1 MTEDLLDRGVTA
13 CRTLGYA
20 VRRPTDGP
28 PAVAEPT
35 DGTRPLLPAL
45 PDRPVAVEPL
55 ASDELTPTMLLS
67 RLRNDVGNGRLA
79 LFVTAADAVD
89 DGLAVLRAPAFVAA
103 EDGDGCRT
111 FYEGPDRVP
120 LAEGGYAAVR
130 TDDPAVRWVEEVD
143 DDPVG
148 GRDAGGRRLVLE
160 TAGGPAAVLD
170 GVGGLSCPSAER
182 FPYVYRRGE
191 DRRFHVT
198 NASGREVGVYTSVAA
213 MRADAYRPVP
223 MPLVPE
229 HVFGGLHRVD
239 AAWAFLGTSDP
250 GERGVR
256 VHAAGGVAV
265 RGG

>member
-1 MTEDLLDRGVTA
+1 MTEDLLDRGVAA
-13 CRTLGYA
+13 CRDLGYA

-45 PDRPVAVEPL
+45 PDRSVAVEPL
-55 ASDELTPTMLLS
+55 APDELTPTMLLS

-79 LFVTAADAVD
+79 LFVTATGAVD
-89 DGLAVLRAPAFVAA
+89 DGLAVVRAPAFVAS

-120 LAEGGYAAVR
+120 LAGGGYAAVR
-130 TDDPAVRWVEEVD
+130 TDDPTVRWVEEAD
-143 DDPVG
+143 DDPIAG
-148 GRDAGGRRLVLE
+148 GDVRGRRLVLE
-160 TAGGPAAVLD
+160 TAAGPAAVLD
-170 GVGGLSCPSAER
+170 GVDALACPPADR
-182 FPYVYRRGE
+182 FPYAYRRGE

-229 HVFGGLHRVD
+229 HLFEEPRRGD
-239 AAWAFLGTSDP
+239 AAWAFLGATAP

-256 VHAAGGVAV
+256 VHAAGGSTV
-265 RGG
+265 RGA